1 MSNKDKKN
9 TMIGALLVA
18 LVFVSVG
25 YALLSTQ
32 LEIKGSATIVNPDF
46 DVAIT
51 AINSTETEGS
61 GKSLESTVL
70 DSKTAI
76 FSATFVDPGDTVKYV
91 VNVRNQ
97 GNLDAKLNAIELNP
111 KDYGEGFI
119 IYTINGIEAGEVL
132 QVGQS
137 KLFEVIAYYN
147 PDMTEEVTAE
157 DLTKDLRLTL
167 DYVVR

>member
-32 LEIKGSATIVNPDF
+32 LEVKGSATIINPDF

-51 AINSTETEGS
+51 AINSTETEGAA
-61 GKSLESTVL
+61 KSLDASVQN
-70 DSKTAI
+70 SKTAT
-76 FSATFVDPGDTVKYV
+76 FSATFSEPGSTVKYV

-97 GNLDAKLNAIELNP
+97 GNLDAKLNAIELSPDN
-111 KDYGEGFI
+111 YGEGFI
-119 IYTINGIEAGEVL
+119 IYGINGIEAGEVL

-137 KLFEVIAYYN
+137 KMFEVVAYYN
-147 PDMTEEVTAE
+147 PDMTEEPTAD

-167 DYVVR
+167 DYIVR